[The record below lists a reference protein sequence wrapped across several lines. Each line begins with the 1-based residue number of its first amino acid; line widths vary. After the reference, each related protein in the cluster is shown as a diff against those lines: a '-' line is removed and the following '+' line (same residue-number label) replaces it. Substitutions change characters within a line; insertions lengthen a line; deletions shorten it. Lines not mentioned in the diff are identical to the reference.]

1 MLKKFLAYLQSNTKK
16 HTKLQHRGKYFVEAF
31 TGKRKFYLF
40 LLPYR
45 KVCQQ
50 ATATMCWT
58 YAAYPSRALHRVYTE
73 CSFLHRLQRNPP
85 HTCQIIPPIQH
96 NPNQTRSYSVHGYST
111 FSKKSLK
118 FNKFVYVKVK
128 AWIMQPLDFSRGSYF
143 KGEALQ
149 SNIDPSICN
158 SNPDSRLS
166 LGRKKIAEGTAHFTR
181 SCCLLVWALQLQVI
195 YLLTQLTSALQYI
208 QVPLSRK
215 FSHNAEFVTWQL
227 LKSALLR
234 CTSAAYLH

>member
-50 ATATMCWT
+50 ATATMCWK

-85 HTCQIIPPIQH
+85 HTCQRIPPIQH

-166 LGRKKIAEGTAHFTR
+166 LWKKKNSRRDCTLYKKLLPPGMSPPVTGNLFTDTANVSTTVHPSPFE
-181 SCCLLVWALQLQVI
+181 QEI
-195 YLLTQLTSALQYI
+195 
-208 QVPLSRK
+208 LS
-215 FSHNAEFVTWQL
+215 
-227 LKSALLR
+227 
-234 CTSAAYLH
+234 